1 MEKGIILVALPPG
14 RLSTEGLEQLR
25 RTGGGRDVIH
35 GFSREETEKRLDRT
49 EIAMGDISFS
59 LIPKMPR
66 LTWVQL
72 WSAGADQLQRYPAAK
87 EHPFVLT
94 GTSGIHGP
102 QMAEHFFGMYFAW
115 NRRFPAAFAARERKE
130 WRKIPNGELLSAA
143 GKTLLIAGCGAIGR
157 TIARAAG
164 AFGMKVIGL
173 RRSETP
179 ETAQSLAP
187 EPAARLTDDD
197 ILIAGIS
204 RLKEFLPRA
213 DVVLNI
219 LPLTGETVHFFGEAE
234 FALMKPTALYAN
246 TGRGGTTCEAA
257 LCRALE
263 NKTIAGAL
271 LDVFEKE
278 PLPPE
283 SPLWDMDNVI
293 QSAHYAGLH
302 PDYDALALD
311 VALDNLERY
320 VSGNPLR
327 NVIDK
332 TRGY

>member
-1 MEKGIILVALPPG
+1 
-14 RLSTEGLEQLR
+14 
-25 RTGGGRDVIH
+25 
-35 GFSREETEKRLDRT
+35 
-49 EIAMGDISFS
+49 
-59 LIPKMPR
+59 MPR
-66 LTWVQL
+66 LAWVQL

-87 EHPFVLT
+87 DAPFILT

-115 NRRFPAAFAARERKE
+115 NRRFPAAFAAREQKE

-143 GKTLLIAGCGAIGR
+143 GKTLIIAGCGAIGG

-164 AFGMKVIGL
+164 VFGMKVIGL
-173 RRSETP
+173 RWSETP
-179 ETAQSLAP
+179 ETEQNPAP
-187 EPAARLTDDD
+187 ETAAGVPGEAAGPR
-197 ILIAGIS
+197 IAGIS
-204 RLKEFLPRA
+204 RLKEFLPHA

-219 LPLTGETVHFFGEAE
+219 LPLTGETIHFFGEAE
-234 FALMKPTALYAN
+234 FALMKRGALYVN
-246 TGRGGTTCEAA
+246 MGRGGTTVEAA
-257 LCRALE
+257 LIRALE

-278 PLPPE
+278 PLPPG

-293 QSAHYAGLH
+293 LTAHYGGLH
-302 PDYDALALD
+302 PDYDALALEI
-311 VALDNLERY
+311 ALDNLERY
-320 VSGNPLR
+320 VNGKPLR